1 MRAHAALALVV
12 FAGCATLR
20 DRPAAPLPPEIPAA
34 PLVAARVEGVVTDR
48 WGYIVPDT
56 WITVRVGSPHAG
68 GAGDPDCEGAAHL
81 PTRTR
86 GGVTGEFA
94 VVVQAGQRAPFHACL
109 EVEALPPP
117 NTGLRENR
125 RVVPSVAF
133 THPAASGA
141 GEPVRVHIVLY

>member
-1 MRAHAALALVV
+1 MRAHAPLALVLL
-12 FAGCATLR
+12 AGCGSMR
-20 DRPAAPLPPEIPAA
+20 DQPAAPLPQEIAGA
-34 PLVAARVEGVVTDR
+34 PQVAVRVEGVVTDR

-56 WITVRVGSPHAG
+56 WITVRVGSPNAG
-68 GAGDPDCEGAAHL
+68 APDEDCEGASHL

-94 VVVQAGQRAPFHACL
+94 VVVLAGQRAPFNACL

-125 RVVPSVAF
+125 RIVPSVAF
-133 THPAASGA
+133 TREAAGGA